1 MTDQTQNTG
10 TEVAAQEVAVQ
21 TAAPKGYLPKEI
33 KFTFKS
39 RKLKT
44 DDGKEI
50 GDAFKPDPLL
60 ATIPVPG
67 ADLLAGYLLTA
78 DPVPQTDAEGKVLPV
93 VLTVQQKVKQL
104 ILDAVQ
110 ALIKDQGK
118 DQLDTILEELKTGR
132 NLTVADLDFDKLS
145 LEFIASLEPGRRGAA
160 AITDDE
166 WNTFFED
173 YKIVMVQA
181 AGLDQKKIDAHI
193 DIFKNPTKVKAR
205 KDMLAVLIQRLNLY
219 AANSTKL
226 EETGTPYQRLT
237 GKFEKW
243 VKEEDKLD
251 VDAL

>member
-1 MTDQTQNTG
+1 MTDQTQAQSNEQG
-10 TEVAAQEVAVQ
+10 TEVAVQ
-21 TAAPKGYLPKEI
+21 TTAPKGYVPKEI

-50 GDAFKPDPLL
+50 GDAFKPEALI
-60 ATIPVPG
+60 ASIPVPSSQLI
-67 ADLLAGYLLTA
+67 AEYLVA
-78 DPVPQTDAEGKVLPV
+78 PEPVAPTDAEGKVLPL
-93 VLTVQQKVKQL
+93 VLTTQQKVRQL
-104 ILDAVQ
+104 ILDSVY

-118 DQLDTILEELKTGR
+118 DQLDTILEELKEGR

-160 AITDDE
+160 AITDEE

-193 DIFKNPTKVKAR
+193 DIFKNPTKVKTR
-205 KDMLAVLIQRLNLY
+205 KDMLAVLIQRLDLY

-226 EETGTPYQRLT
+226 EETGTPYQRLS